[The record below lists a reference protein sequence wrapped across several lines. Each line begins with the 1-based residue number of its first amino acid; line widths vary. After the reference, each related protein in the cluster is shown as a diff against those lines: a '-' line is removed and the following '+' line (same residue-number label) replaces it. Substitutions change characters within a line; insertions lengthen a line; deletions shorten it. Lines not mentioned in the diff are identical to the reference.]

1 MSTLISIPTVILFV
15 VGVLGTFI
23 PGLPGMGFVYAG
35 ILLYA
40 FADGFTAIQG
50 STVIYLGI
58 ATLIASFAQ
67 YFGSV
72 WAAKSGG
79 GKQKALLGTFIG
91 AFLGALAGP
100 IGIFIGAFIGALVG
114 ALMDGSKPETAI
126 HVAFL
131 SVLGIIGGS
140 IIQFFL
146 SIALIVAFLLA
157 IFL

>member
-1 MSTLISIPTVILFV
+1 MSILISILTVILFGI
-15 VGVLGTFI
+15 GVLGTFV
-23 PGLPGMGFVYAG
+23 PGLPGIGFVYAG

-40 FADGFTAIQG
+40 FADGFTTIQS

-67 YFGSV
+67 YFGSL
-72 WAAKSGG
+72 WATKSAG
-79 GKQKALLGTFIG
+79 GKKKALIGTFIG
-91 AFLGALAGP
+91 AILGALAGP
-100 IGIFIGAFIGALVG
+100 VGIFIGAFIGALVG
-114 ALMDGSKPETAI
+114 ALLDGSTPQTAV